1 MFLMLVIPDTVLL
14 NMSINFYS
22 IRLQIFQHWQ
32 DNYLKTFWTVQCD
45 TYQGLHLL
53 FNFLKKNRN
62 FLLFII
68 YKIIIFVTSGKG
80 FAHRHCKRITFAPH
94 RVAYSI
100 FCARISLVVNLWR
113 ILFKVTEN
121 PDEVRF

>member
-32 DNYLKTFWTVQCD
+32 DNYLKNILTVQCD

-53 FNFLKKNRN
+53 FNFLKKKNRN
-62 FLLFII
+62 FSTVLL
-68 YKIIIFVTSGKG
+68 
-80 FAHRHCKRITFAPH
+80 
-94 RVAYSI
+94 SI
-100 FCARISLVVNLWR
+100 
-113 ILFKVTEN
+113 K
-121 PDEVRF
+121 